1 MEEKYCCVID
11 AKDRYVTFVLIL
23 NNDIQFYTLNDGERL
38 INTNPPTKRQYAGA
52 DGFIT
57 PLWDVNTSAWVEGA
71 TDSEISEWEVQNPV
85 PIISNSEPTQL
96 DRIEAQTTYTAMMTD
111 TLLEG

>member
-11 AKDRYVTFVLIL
+11 ADGRYVTFVLIL
-23 NNDIQFYTLNDGERL
+23 NGDVQFYTLKDGERL
-38 INTNPPTKRQYAGA
+38 IDTNPPTKRQYAGA

-71 TDSEISEWEVQNPV
+71 TDGEIAEWEAQNPA
-85 PIISNSEPTQL
+85 PNISGSEPSQL
-96 DRIEAQTTYTAMMTD
+96 DRVEAQAVYTAMMTD